1 MKEPRIGPPVPGAF
15 QRLACLTYERS
26 RSVTEMSGWSSEAAH
41 QVAAVS
47 DGSRTQS
54 QASHTPEVTA
64 IHPLSPLH
72 LSLR

>member
-15 QRLACLTYERS
+15 QRSACLTYEHS
-26 RSVTEMSGWSSEAAH
+26 PSVTEMSRRSSKAAH

-47 DGSRTQS
+47 DGSKIQS

-64 IHPLSPLH
+64 IHPLSPHH